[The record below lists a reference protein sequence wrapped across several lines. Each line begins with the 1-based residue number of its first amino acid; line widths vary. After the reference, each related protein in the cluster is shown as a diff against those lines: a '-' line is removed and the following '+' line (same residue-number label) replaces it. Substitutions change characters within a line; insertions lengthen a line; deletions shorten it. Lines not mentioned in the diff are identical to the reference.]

1 MSNKLQLTT
10 TALNATKDLKELV
23 EMPAVRQNAI
33 LNLIK
38 TRGVSDQQANMIYER
53 ERILFSQVKNLDKCD
68 KFSIYAAWIQLF
80 AAGRTLIDGDSYIV
94 AYGKQAQFQI
104 GWKGRLAQMG
114 DIPEIINIPPPQVVY
129 DNDEFDFELGE
140 NPRIIKHKPKKED
153 RGALAYV
160 YLVIHKKSGKETHIM
175 DRAAVLG
182 IRDRYSKSY
191 QQYMADCKALG
202 KEVGST
208 FKKPM
213 QGYDITIEPPM
224 WISSEEQAW
233 KKTLVKRAYASQQNK
248 TPRMKALDREIE
260 KNIDEEEVQ
269 NIDYAVV
276 NDAPKEIAAPSH
288 SSEQP
293 QAQQPDLGN
302 LNEAF

>member
-1 MSNKLQLTT
+1 MSTKLQLTT

-114 DIPEIINIPPPQVVY
+114 DIPEIANIPPPQVVY

-140 NPRIIKHKPKKED
+140 NPRIIKHKPVKDNKGE
-153 RGALAYV
+153 LAYV

-175 DRAAVLG
+175 DRNAVLG

-191 QQYMADCKALG
+191 QQYMADCKAG
-202 KEVGST
+202 GHAIGST
-208 FKKPM
+208 FKKNM
-213 QGYDITIEPPM
+213 GNWDITVEPPM

-248 TPRMKALDREIE
+248 TPRMKAIDQEIE
-260 KNIDEEEVQ
+260 KNVEEEDIQ

-276 NDAPKEIAAPSH
+276 NDAPKEIQQETQA
-288 SSEQP
+288 QP
-293 QAQQPDLGN
+293 DTKQQQPDLGN